1 MDSPVRS
8 VLKKL
13 EAKGLSL
20 GSVES
25 LTGGLFASTVCEVPG
40 ASKVFKGAI
49 VTYANS
55 VKEHLADVMEET
67 IQTYGVVSEQ
77 VAEEMALGGARNL
90 DVDVCVSFTGN
101 AGPTSEP
108 GEAKVGDVFMAVAFG
123 NRGVFHFA
131 LHFKG
136 NRNSIREQAVD
147 RAFEELDALL

>member
-55 VKEHLADVMEET
+55 VKEHLVDVMEET

-101 AGPTSEP
+101 AGPTSDQEKRKLATSLWRWLLATAESFISP
-108 GEAKVGDVFMAVAFG
+108 FT
-123 NRGVFHFA
+123 
-131 LHFKG
+131 
-136 NRNSIREQAVD
+136 SREIAIPSASRQ
-147 RAFEELDALL
+147 